1 MRAIGIRALRQGA
14 SRYLR
19 DVQRGET
26 IEVTDR
32 GRPVARLVPVP
43 QQGGLEELAESG
55 RVALAGDDAL
65 ELGPPLPPVSG
76 IPLPGEALAEARAD
90 ER

>member
-1 MRAIGIRALRQGA
+1 MRAIGIRALRQHA

-32 GRPVARLVPVP
+32 GQPVARLVPVP
-43 QQGGLEELAESG
+43 RAGGLRDLEASG
-55 RVALAGDDAL
+55 RLLPARDDAL
-65 ELGPPLPPVSG
+65 ALGPPLRPAEGIAPPSE
-76 IPLPGEALAEARAD
+76 LLADARAD